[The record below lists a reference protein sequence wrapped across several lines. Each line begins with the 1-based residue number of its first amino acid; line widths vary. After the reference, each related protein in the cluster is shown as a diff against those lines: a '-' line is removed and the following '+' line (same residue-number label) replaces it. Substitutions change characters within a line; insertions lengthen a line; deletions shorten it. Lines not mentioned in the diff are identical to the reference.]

1 MKISNELRTFLKNN
15 CSLLN
20 NNEFEE
26 LFQAA
31 ANQLGRFGELYS
43 LLINAGID
51 ILPYV
56 TEIPAKYFA
65 ESNIESIVIP
75 KNIIQIGWGAFKNCK
90 NLKYVAI
97 PNSVTRIGDQ
107 AFQGCTSLGYISL
120 PQIDCLN
127 NYTFSRCLNLKSVQF
142 PVGLK
147 KIKNGAFEECKS
159 LGDIHIPESV
169 VFIEF
174 DAFCDCQNLK
184 NVSLGTNILEI
195 GADAFY
201 GCDNLEKIEYRGT
214 INEWKNID
222 ISGKNEN
229 IFQCVIHC
237 IDGDFVF

>member
-15 CSLLN
+15 SSLLN
-20 NNEFEE
+20 SSNFEE
-26 LFQAA
+26 LFQTAA
-31 ANQLGRFGELYS
+31 SKLRGIDELNS

-56 TEIPAKYFA
+56 TKIPAKYFA

-75 KNIIQIGWGAFKNCK
+75 KNIIQIGWSAFKNCE

-97 PNSVTRIGDQ
+97 PDSVTRIEGH
-107 AFQGCTSLGYISL
+107 AFQGCTSLEYISL
-120 PQIDCLN
+120 PQIDYLHS
-127 NYTFSRCLNLKSVQF
+127 YTFDGCINLKSVQL

-147 KIKNGAFEECKS
+147 NIENNAFSKCNS
-159 LGDIHIPESV
+159 LEDIHIPESV
-169 VFIEF
+169 GFIKF
-174 DAFCDCQNLK
+174 DAFYDCQNLK
-184 NVSLGTNILEI
+184 NVSLGNNILEI
-195 GADAFY
+195 GTDAFY
-201 GCDNLEKIEYRGT
+201 GCDSLEKIEYRGT

-237 IDGDFVF
+237 IDGDFVY